1 MKNVLRFFGLLDAAG
16 IILTAPQVWVL
27 ITGFN
32 KISSPLLITLAVIR
46 ILLFISLFISAVGFI
61 LLKKYGIITYC
72 IQFLFRFVTFIFTFG
87 FITYLN
93 SFFPGSEEAVRATLT
108 LAVFGEFLRLYLSIR
123 FLQRTNFNL

>member
-1 MKNVLRFFGLLDAAG
+1 MKNTLRFFGLLDIAG

-27 ITGFN
+27 LTGFN
-32 KISSPLLITLAVIR
+32 KISSPLLITLALIR

-61 LLKKYGIITYC
+61 QLKKYGIITYC

-87 FITYLN
+87 FITYFN
-93 SFFPGSEEAVRATLT
+93 SFFPGSQEAVRTTLT

-123 FLQRTNFNL
+123 YLQCPNFHF